1 MKVVNIQVSI
11 KHIDNQHIEVDENI
25 VQNLIV
31 KHLNITNNIVGVI
44 VIKNIVLEQII
55 FNQATYLIKVLS
67 NLFLVL
73 ENFLEIE
80 VSIINN
86 VKEVRIN
93 NLIGIKW
100 GQKIIGIYQ
109 TI

>member
-55 FNQATYLIKVLS
+55 FN
-67 NLFLVL
+67 
-73 ENFLEIE
+73 
-80 VSIINN
+80 
-86 VKEVRIN
+86 
-93 NLIGIKW
+93 
-100 GQKIIGIYQ
+100 
-109 TI
+109 